1 MRISRKRRFPMEID
15 QARVLIIA
23 TDGFEQHELFGPR
36 DMLHDLG
43 AEVTLASIEK
53 REIQGTIHDEKG
65 ATITATAT
73 LDEVSADDYD
83 ALILP
88 GGVANPDKLRT
99 VEKAVQLVKDF
110 HAAGKPIAAI
120 CHGPWM
126 LVEADIVRGRPVTS
140 WPSIRTDLAKIGRAS
155 CRDRVCQQV

>member
-53 REIQGTIHDEKG
+53 REIQGTIHDAKG

-73 LDEVSADDYD
+73 FDEVSADDYD
-83 ALILP
+83 MLIIP

-99 VEKAVQLVKDF
+99 VARSEAREVGKACV
-110 HAAGKPIAAI
+110 G
-120 CHGPWM
+120 
-126 LVEADIVRGRPVTS
+126 
-140 WPSIRTDLAKIGRAS
+140 AS
-155 CRDRVCQQV
+155 R

>member
-1 MRISRKRRFPMEID
+1 MEID

-23 TDGFEQHELFGPR
+23 TDGFEQHELSGPR

-73 LDEVSADDYD
+73 LDEVSADEYD
-83 ALILP
+83 AMILP
-88 GGVANPDKLRT
+88 GGVANPDKMRT
-99 VEKAVQLVKDF
+99 VEKAAQLVKDVK
-110 HAAGKPIAAI
+110 AAGKPI
-120 CHGPWM
+120 
-126 LVEADIVRGRPVTS
+126 
-140 WPSIRTDLAKIGRAS
+140 
-155 CRDRVCQQV
+155 DRKSVV

>member
-53 REIQGTIHDEKG
+53 REIQGTIHDENG
-65 ATITATAT
+65 ATITPTAT
-73 LDEVSADDYD
+73 LVAVSADDYD
-83 ALILP
+83 VLLLP
-88 GGVANPDKLRT
+88 AGVANPDKLGT
-99 VEKAVQLVKDF
+99 
-110 HAAGKPIAAI
+110 
-120 CHGPWM
+120 
-126 LVEADIVRGRPVTS
+126 
-140 WPSIRTDLAKIGRAS
+140 LAKAG
-155 CRDRVCQQV
+155 